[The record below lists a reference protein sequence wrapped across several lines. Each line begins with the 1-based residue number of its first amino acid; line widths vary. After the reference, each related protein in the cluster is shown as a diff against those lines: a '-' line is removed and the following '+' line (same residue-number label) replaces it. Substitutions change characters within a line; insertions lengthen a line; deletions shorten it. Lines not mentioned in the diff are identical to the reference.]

1 MSHAL
6 PGETLYAMPAPGSL
20 LRYLKSLL
28 ISSGEFLEACFDK
41 IDEFRQRDTS
51 QLAAG

>member
-28 ISSGEFLEACFDK
+28 TTKCAKYAKACNYS
-41 IDEFRQRDTS
+41 EV
-51 QLAAG
+51 